1 MTARAATESGLP
13 DPAPA
18 RPKVFLHIGEPK
30 TGTTF
35 LQQVMWR
42 NRSELAARG
51 VVLPGHHPQDHFRAS
66 QDLRGIAKLASDP
79 AGSWTGEW
87 EILARQAQQ
96 AGKVAVISHELFSA
110 ADAEQADRAVSSL
123 LPAEV
128 HIVLTVRDVAT
139 LLPAEWQET
148 VKHRNARGWEDWLG
162 DVIDRESADADRRR
176 WWFWRVHDT
185 LAILGIWS
193 RQLPAEHVHVIT
205 TPPPGSASGL
215 LWQRFASLLGIDPGG
230 VDLTRARPNASLGM
244 PETEFLRRLNQA
256 LPDEVPDWFYM
267 WNVKEAVAHQALADR
282 PREGRLVLPASR
294 DAWAKGRAEELIAA
308 LGDSGYDLIGDLDEL
323 RPPPVTGPYA
333 GPAGPA
339 GRARARRRGDGGGGA
354 GGQPVPQGVSGGP
367 AAAGP
372 RPASRA
378 GRPGRGDRRILAAAQ
393 ADRARAQQPLPG
405 RAPAAH
411 RGLAGAGA
419 PPGAR
424 PPQPVRP
431 AGTSLTWPEATSP
444 PWSRSWSPTTGGSC
458 CSSRSPRCTR
468 RAGRR
473 TR

>member
-1 MTARAATESGLP
+1 VVRLTAHAATGSGLP

-66 QDLRGIAKLASDP
+66 QDLRGITKLASDP

-96 AGKVAVISHELFSA
+96 AGKIAVISHELFSA
-110 ADAEQADRAVSSL
+110 ADAEQADRAVGSL

-148 VKHRNARGWEDWLG
+148 VKHRNARGWEDWLA

-185 LAILGIWS
+185 LAILDIWS

-215 LWQRFASLLGIDPGG
+215 LWQRFASLLRIDPGG

-267 WNVKEAVAHQALADR
+267 WNVKEAIAHQALADR

-308 LGDSGYDLIGDLDEL
+308 LGGSGYDLIGDLDEL
-323 RPPPVTGPYA
+323 RPPPVTGPHA
-333 GPAGPA
+333 GPADQPAERVLDAAVTAAAALVVNQYRKAYPAARPQPGP
-339 GRARARRRGDGGGGA
+339 GRPPGLVGRVEATVASSPRLKRTVRELSSRFPAVRRLRIAAWRSLERRR
-354 GGQPVPQGVSGGP
+354 
-367 AAAGP
+367 
-372 RPASRA
+372 
-378 GRPGRGDRRILAAAQ
+378 
-393 ADRARAQQPLPG
+393 
-405 RAPAAH
+405 AH
-411 RGLAGAGA
+411 DHPSPSA
-419 PPGAR
+419 PPER
-424 PPQPVRP
+424 P
-431 AGTSLTWPEATSP
+431 
-444 PWSRSWSPTTGGSC
+444 
-458 CSSRSPRCTR
+458 
-468 RAGRR
+468 
-473 TR
+473 